1 MSQTGFP
8 GIQPA
13 MLEYFVGIALNNYR
27 EYFLSTHKDYEQ
39 NVKKPLYALAEE
51 LVPYALKIDDDME
64 QLPRRIVSRIR
75 RDTRFTKDKSPY
87 RSHMWLSFHPMSKP
101 KWACFGLYYDISPD
115 CSCYGGGFYDSDP
128 ARARWMRALLLR
140 RQRELVQIL
149 TDPAFATHYRIL
161 GEDYKRIE
169 IPE

>member
-51 LVPYALKIDDDME
+51 LVPFAL
-64 QLPRRIVSRIR
+64 
-75 RDTRFTKDKSPY
+75 
-87 RSHMWLSFHPMSKP
+87 
-101 KWACFGLYYDISPD
+101 A
-115 CSCYGGGFYDSDP
+115 
-128 ARARWMRALLLR
+128 
-140 RQRELVQIL
+140 
-149 TDPAFATHYRIL
+149 
-161 GEDYKRIE
+161 GEKA
-169 IPE
+169 